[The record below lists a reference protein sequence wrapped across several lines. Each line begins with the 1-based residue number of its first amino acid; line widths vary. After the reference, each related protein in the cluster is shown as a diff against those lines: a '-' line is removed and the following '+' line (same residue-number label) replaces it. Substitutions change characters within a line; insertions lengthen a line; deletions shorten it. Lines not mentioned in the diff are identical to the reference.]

1 LNKAEAHRVAHKLRD
16 PKFYSTRTKRAV
28 NSGGSLRQ
36 RTTSA
41 ESCAAL
47 ACSDD
52 PRELVRVAFEHWNNI
67 GWPEDKGPI
76 ALLERALMVLSC

>member
-1 LNKAEAHRVAHKLRD
+1 VSQDRAAATPSGVT
-16 PKFYSTRTKRAV
+16 STPLAWRWTKPRP
-28 NSGGSLRQ
+28 S
-36 RTTSA
+36 SA

-67 GWPEDKGPI
+67 GWPEDNGPL
-76 ALLERALMVLSC
+76 ALLERAPKKSRKAA